1 MARRRPVA
9 IGRHLWGIAA
19 SLVTGLA
26 GAWLMVAP
34 FAIGYQNGGSWTDA
48 TKNDF
53 WTGLAVVILSVIGIV
68 LFSLSVVG
76 DLRAAGV
83 LKPRQQPV
91 PQMPA
96 WVGQPAA
103 AAPQSAAPA
112 AAGSPYHDELE
123 RTMALLATTLAA
135 ELAERRQA
143 RSGSNSQQPVTTQI
157 GGQQG

>member
-76 DLRAAGV
+76 ELRAAGV

-91 PQMPA
+91 PPMPA
-96 WVGQPAA
+96 WAGQPAA
-103 AAPQSAAPA
+103 AAPQPA
-112 AAGSPYHDELE
+112 MPAAGSPYHDELE

-143 RSGSNSQQPVTTQI
+143 RASSNSQQPVTTQT
-157 GGQQG
+157 GGQQA